1 MVTMDKIVLNA
12 TRRTVT
18 GKKVGVLR
26 RQGKIPAIMYGHGF
40 EPTTITLELQ
50 ETTLALRGVSGSSL
64 VNVSLDGEEHAALI
78 REKQRDV
85 IRGTLLHIDFQV
97 VSLKEKL
104 RTVVGIEL
112 TGEAPALADF
122 NGILVNGISGVE
134 VECLP
139 QDLPERIVLDVSGLK
154 NLGDGLFVKD
164 VVLSDEVDILTD
176 PEEMIAIVTTGTSQ
190 EAEEEEI
197 EEGLGEETEPEVI
210 EHGKKEEEEEE

>member
-1 MVTMDKIVLNA
+1 MDKIVLNA

-18 GKKVGVLR
+18 GKKVGALR
-26 RQGKIPAIMYGHGF
+26 REGKIPAIMYGHGF
-40 EPTTITLELQ
+40 DPTTITLGLQ

-64 VNVSLDGEEHAALI
+64 VNVSLDGKEHAALI

-112 TGEAPALADF
+112 TGEAPALEDF

-139 QDLPERIVLDVSGLK
+139 QDLPERIVLDVSGL
-154 NLGDGLFVKD
+154 NNIGDGLFVKD
-164 VVLSDEVDILTD
+164 VKLPDEVDILTD
-176 PEEMIAIVTTGTSQ
+176 LEEMIAIITTGTSQ
-190 EAEEEEI
+190 EVEEEEI
-197 EEGLGEETEPEVI
+197 EEGLGEESEPEVI